1 MNSKNAKTYLAGLCL
16 AALLTG
22 GSYAAPGAAF
32 SGGTG
37 GCSTNGAAEDNNV
50 NATPETPDDVE
61 RNDVEEEE
69 DEGNAAR
76 EGNGA

>member
-1 MNSKNAKTYLAGLCL
+1 MKSNDAKTYLAGLCL

-37 GCSTNGAAEDNNV
+37 GCSTNGAAEDSNGNG
-50 NATPETPDDVE
+50 TPETPDDVE
-61 RNDVEEEE
+61 RNDIEEEE
-69 DEGNAAR
+69 NDGNAA
-76 EGNGA
+76 